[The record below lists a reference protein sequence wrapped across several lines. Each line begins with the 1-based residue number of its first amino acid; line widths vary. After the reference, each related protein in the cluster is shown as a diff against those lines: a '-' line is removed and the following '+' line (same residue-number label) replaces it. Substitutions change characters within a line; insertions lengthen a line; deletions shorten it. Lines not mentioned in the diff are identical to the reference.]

1 VPSAAASKIM
11 PAITHQP
18 ARRRTNRRKGA
29 EMLEFTLAFLPMLI
43 MIFVLLD
50 VAWAIF
56 VKSTLQ
62 YAVRAGVRKGI
73 TITGTQATAAGT
85 CLTQIVKTTVQSN
98 ALGLLAGSSGLAKIK
113 VNYLQPPP
121 PGSTAAATD
130 VSTQS
135 NGNQPLNI
143 MQVSVQSFS
152 LKALVPRIFGWKQA
166 VDNTPTVISAASAD
180 LIEPS
185 RDAPCIGTAP

>member
-1 VPSAAASKIM
+1 MTFSPKIN
-11 PAITHQP
+11 Q
-18 ARRRTNRRKGA
+18 RRRSRFHRRKGA
-29 EMLEFTLAFLPMLI
+29 EMLEFTLAFLPMII
-43 MIFVLLD
+43 MVFVLMD
-50 VAWAIF
+50 IAWSMF
-56 VKSTLQ
+56 VKSTMQ

-73 TITGTQATAAGT
+73 TITGAQATAAGT
-85 CLTQIVKTTVQSN
+85 CLTDIVKATVQANS
-98 ALGLLAGSSGLAKIK
+98 LGFLAGASGLAKIK

-130 VSTQS
+130 VSTQV

-143 MQVSVQSFS
+143 MQVSVQSYS

-166 VDNTPTVISAASAD
+166 VDNSPTIISAASAD

-185 RDAPCIGTAP
+185 RDSPCIGTAP